1 MGVSAAL
8 GTNRPRR
15 SRAACRTKLQSRP
28 SMRPSRLAAAA
39 ALGLSGVFNIGSGTS
54 TTVNRLAS
62 LMCEMAGAPST
73 DVVRLDPVRALVRRP
88 RPVAV
93 VPHVA
98 RSLRIPV
105 ALDPEIVRAGLR
117 RHAVRARRWRLAN
130 ANAERNLRMGRRGRG
145 EEHCRDSEC
154 LKKSSHNRTVMD
166 WQAGVCFLLHMSFS
180 RSVRRGKT

>member
-1 MGVSAAL
+1 MPDEILVPPEHA
-8 GTNRPRR
+8 
-15 SRAACRTKLQSRP
+15 P
-28 SMRPSRLAAAA
+28 SCLAAAA
-39 ALGLSGVFNIGSGTS
+39 AATIGARIPAFVPLT
-54 TTVNRLAS
+54 AS
-62 LMCEMAGAPST
+62 VPGRVMGDEAATAFPPAGEILST

-130 ANAERNLRMGRRGRG
+130 ANTERNLRMGRRGRG
-145 EEHCRDSEC
+145 EEHCRDSER
-154 LKKSSHNRTVMD
+154 LK
-166 WQAGVCFLLHMSFS
+166 
-180 RSVRRGKT
+180 